1 VILFEA
7 LYVAPPALTAQAPI
21 LVIAGPLIG
30 ACAAALSPGGRTA
43 WVVSVLTAVFALWMA
58 VAVAGEVARKGAIDY
73 ALGGFA
79 PPMGIALRID
89 ALGATMALLIASVGL
104 MGALYS
110 GHALESEVRAEKRTL
125 FQSGYLVCLAGFLG
139 LVLTGDAFNAFVFLE
154 VSSIGTYALVAVG
167 EARDRRALPAAF
179 NYLIFGTVGATLYV
193 LGVGFLYAATG
204 TLNLA
209 DMAPRLATLGDNSA
223 VQAGL
228 AFIVAGLGVKA
239 AMFPLHGWLL
249 GAYAAAPS
257 LVSVFLA
264 ATATKAA
271 IYLIIRF
278 VFGVFPEGE
287 FGENFL
293 RWILAPLAA
302 AAVII
307 CSMQAIFEREV
318 RRILAFS
325 SVAQV
330 GFILL
335 GASLATTAGLSAG
348 VFYLV
353 AHALMK
359 GALFMAVGAFAI
371 SVRART
377 VEDFS
382 GIAREAP
389 WSAAAFAVGAAS
401 LVGAPLTMGFLAK
414 WSLVSSALQAGEIW
428 IVVVLAIGSL
438 LTLIYVGRILE
449 AMFFRA
455 PVRGAERASE
465 APVGVLVPLFVFSG
479 LSLWFGVDATLPA
492 SLANASAS
500 VLMGEAP

>member
-1 VILFEA
+1 
-7 LYVAPPALTAQAPI
+7 
-21 LVIAGPLIG
+21 
-30 ACAAALSPGGRTA
+30 
-43 WVVSVLTAVFALWMA
+43 
-58 VAVAGEVARKGAIDY
+58 
-73 ALGGFA
+73 
-79 PPMGIALRID
+79 
-89 ALGATMALLIASVGL
+89 
-104 MGALYS
+104 
-110 GHALESEVRAEKRTL
+110 
-125 FQSGYLVCLAGFLG
+125 
-139 LVLTGDAFNAFVFLE
+139 
-154 VSSIGTYALVAVG
+154 
-167 EARDRRALPAAF
+167 
-179 NYLIFGTVGATLYV
+179 
-193 LGVGFLYAATG
+193 
-204 TLNLA
+204 
-209 DMAPRLATLGDNSA
+209 
-223 VQAGL
+223 
-228 AFIVAGLGVKA
+228 
-239 AMFPLHGWLL
+239 
-249 GAYAAAPS
+249 
-257 LVSVFLA
+257 
-264 ATATKAA
+264 
-271 IYLIIRF
+271 
-278 VFGVFPEGE
+278 
-287 FGENFL
+287 
-293 RWILAPLAA
+293 
-302 AAVII
+302 
-307 CSMQAIFEREV
+307 
-318 RRILAFS
+318 
-325 SVAQV
+325 
-330 GFILL
+330 
-335 GASLATTAGLSAG
+335 

>member
-1 VILFEA
+1 MILFEA

-43 WVVSVLTAVFALWMA
+43 WMVSMLTAAFALWMA
-58 VAVAGEVARKGAIDY
+58 VAVAGEVAREDVIDY

-89 ALGATMALLIASVGL
+89 ALGATMALLVASIGV

-110 GHALESEVRAEKRTL
+110 GHALESEVKAEKHTL
-125 FQSGYLVCLAGFLG
+125 FQSGYLLCLAGFLG
-139 LVLTGDAFNAFVFLE
+139 LVFTGDAFNAFVFLE

-204 TLNLA
+204 TLNMV
-209 DMAPRLATLGDNSA
+209 DMAMRLATLGDNSA

-228 AFIVAGLGVKA
+228 AFVVAGLGVKA
-239 AMFPLHGWLL
+239 AMFPLHGWLP
-249 GAYAAAPS
+249 GAYAGAPS

-278 VFGVFPEGE
+278 VFDVFPEGE
-287 FGENFL
+287 FGEIFL
-293 RWILAPLAA
+293 SWILAPLAA

-307 CSMQAIFEREV
+307 CSVQAVFEKEV

-335 GASLATTAGLSAG
+335 GVSLATPAGLSAG

-389 WSAAAFAVGAAS
+389 WSAAAFGVGAAS
-401 LVGAPLTMGFLAK
+401 LGGVPLTMGFLAK
-414 WSLVSSALQAGEIW
+414 WSLVSAALETGEIW
-428 IVVVLAIGSL
+428 IVAVLAIGSL
-438 LTLIYVGRILE
+438 LTLIYVGRMLE

-455 PVRGAERASE
+455 PVPGAERPSE

-479 LSLWFGVDATLPA
+479 LSLWFGVDATLPV
-492 SLANASAS
+492 SFANASAS
-500 VLMGEAP
+500 ALMGGAP